1 MSVLCCPIR
10 HIALRQIFS
19 TQSHERRTRR
29 PIGLTHARE
38 YSPVGTLWKVG
49 LSPSLETE
57 HQPPRRGQRTLARIV
72 RPAEGLAVAH
82 DSRASL
88 TPGINVIGIGR
99 WLAASPPR
107 EEHRAFTL
115 PASPFHHL
123 APSAVLE
130 QTPRVTSPSRA
141 SARQRCGECDSRDQ
155 QSDEKRCHRLDR
167 APHLPQRFDNHR
179 AASPELPVSSLSIS
193 NTANSP
199 DRRPHT

>member
-1 MSVLCCPIR
+1 MSVLCCPLR
-10 HIALRQIFS
+10 HTALRQIFCS
-19 TQSHERRTRR
+19 QSSERRTRR

-38 YSPVGTLWKVG
+38 YSQVGVFGEVG
-49 LSPSLETE
+49 LASPLETE

-72 RPAEGLAVAH
+72 GSAESLAVTH

-141 SARQRCGECDSRDQ
+141 SARQRCGECDPRDQ

-167 APHLPQRFDNHR
+167 SPQLPQRFDNHR
-179 AASPELPVSSLSIS
+179 AASPELPVSSLS
-193 NTANSP
+193 TAWI
-199 DRRPHT
+199 